1 MTRFVTSLRCRV
13 VCLGI
18 LATVLAPGFSGS
30 AAELPALRTND
41 VVVLVG
47 GSILVAE
54 NNSGILETALQ
65 LAHPGAGLRMR
76 NLAKEGDTVF
86 LRPRD
91 VNYPDVAEQARR
103 ARASVIVVQY
113 GRSEAL
119 SGRARPAEFRAAY
132 ASLLDE
138 LARVAPRLLL
148 LTPPPFE
155 RAAPP
160 LPDLTARNPILAA
173 YAEVIRG
180 LARERGLPL
189 LDLAQTTRPAAAG
202 EARRTVDGVQ
212 LSVAGERA
220 VAASLLR
227 GFGKVAV
234 AEAVDAVDVGV
245 WSDPRV
251 RELQAAVVE
260 KNRLWFGYVRPT
272 NWAFLAGDRTEQLS
286 SRDHRD
292 PKIRW
297 FPAEM
302 EQFVPLIVEAD
313 RRVAASI
320 PAPGQVPSLQ

>member
-1 MTRFVTSLRCRV
+1 MA
-13 VCLGI
+13 
-18 LATVLAPGFSGS
+18 LAFLTAALQAASVAVPGF
-30 AAELPALRTND
+30 RTND

-54 NNSGILETALQ
+54 NTSGILETALQ
-65 LAHPGAGLRMR
+65 LAHPGAGLRVR

-91 VNYPDVAEQARR
+91 VNYPDVPEQARR
-103 ARASVIVVQY
+103 ASASVIVVQY

-119 SGRARPAEFRAAY
+119 SGPARPAEFRAAY
-132 ASLLDE
+132 ASMLDE
-138 LARVAPRLLL
+138 LARITPRLMLM
-148 LTPPPFE
+148 TPPPFE
-155 RAAPP
+155 STAPP
-160 LPDLTARNPILAA
+160 LPNVARRNPVLES
-173 YAEVIRG
+173 YAGVIRD

-189 LDLAQTTRPAAAG
+189 IDLNQSVRPAG
-202 EARRTVDGVQ
+202 MGQSRRTLDGVQ

-220 VAASLLR
+220 VAAAVLRSLGRDSLA
-227 GFGKVAV
+227 G
-234 AEAVDAVDVGV
+234 AVDASEGGV
-245 WSDPRV
+245 WSDPKV
-251 RELQAAVVE
+251 RELQSAVVE

-302 EQFVPLIVEAD
+302 EQFVPLISAAD
-313 RRVAASI
+313 QTIASRI
-320 PAPGQVPSLQ
+320 PAPGQLPSLQ

>member
-18 LATVLAPGFSGS
+18 VATVLARGFTGS
-30 AAELPALRTND
+30 AADLPALHTND

-91 VNYPDVAEQARR
+91 VNYPNVAEQARR
-103 ARASVIVVQY
+103 AGASVIVVQY

-138 LARVAPRLLL
+138 LAQVTPRLLL

-234 AEAVDAVDVGV
+234 AEAVEAGDVGV

>member
-1 MTRFVTSLRCRV
+1 ML
-13 VCLGI
+13 LP
-18 LATVLAPGFSGS
+18 VLPGS
-30 AAELPALRTND
+30 AADLPSLHTND

-91 VNYPDVAEQARR
+91 VNYPNVAEQARR
-103 ARASVIVVQY
+103 AGASVIVVQY

-138 LARVAPRLLL
+138 LTRVTPRLLL

-234 AEAVDAVDVGV
+234 AEAVDAGDGGV

-313 RRVAASI
+313 RRIAASI
-320 PAPGQVPSLQ
+320 PATGQVPSLQ